1 MRKAKYC
8 IEIRLYYDNIFQ
20 GWNTEE
26 QGNIP
31 SKGGSQLTLASVWE
45 SKKMM
50 TSAVATL
57 APANLAVIRPDLS
70 CKII

>member
-1 MRKAKYC
+1 MEVKYRQVFMQYFSTQLKHNYQMRKAKYC

-31 SKGGSQLTLASVWE
+31 SKGGSQLTLASV
-45 SKKMM
+45 
-50 TSAVATL
+50 
-57 APANLAVIRPDLS
+57 
-70 CKII
+70 